1 MSLIVRAV
9 LAVAGVLAA
18 LLVAQESAN
27 FGLVQAAIALLL
39 VVAVVAVLVALR
51 GKPWGSRRSD

>member
-18 LLVAQESAN
+18 VLVARESAN
-27 FGLVQAAIALLL
+27 FGLVQAAIALVL
-39 VVAVVAVLVALR
+39 VVAVAALFVALR
-51 GKPWGSRRSD
+51 RRP

>member
-18 LLVAQESAN
+18 LLVARESAN
-27 FGLVQAAIALLL
+27 FGLVQAAVALLL

-51 GKPWGSRRSD
+51 RKP